1 MKPIPAILSLLC
13 LFTLSGCNQSE
24 TSHDKGLERTR
35 AYEGVILSDD
45 LIPYAAQVVIEQNK
59 ALLTLWDDRD
69 RQTSYL
75 GQWNDAE
82 FSFIDS
88 EIRCKSLE
96 STLVC
101 QQNQRDAELLSLS
114 KDSVSI
120 DQFEGIYQA
129 RRDQALFT
137 LAINGQGELTIIGSQ
152 CQSRGRLLKTTE
164 TSSILALQL
173 DDEGCFESDSLTY
186 VRLEQDNEALLSLN
200 VQTHRQEW
208 PQTWVKQ

>member
-1 MKPIPAILSLLC
+1 MKPIPVLLSLLC

-24 TSHDKGLERTR
+24 TSHDKGLEKTR
-35 AYEGVILSDD
+35 AYEGVILSDE

-75 GQWNDAE
+75 GKWNDTE
-82 FSFIDS
+82 FSFFGS
-88 EIRCKSLE
+88 VIRCKSLE

-101 QQNQRDAELLSLS
+101 QKNQRDADLFLRTQESA
-114 KDSVSI
+114 SI
-120 DQFEGIYQA
+120 TDFAGVYQA
-129 RRDQALFT
+129 RRDQTLFT
-137 LAINGQGELTIIGSQ
+137 LAINGQGELTITGSQ

-173 DDEGCFESDSLTY
+173 NDEDCFESDDLTY
-186 VRLEQDNEALLSLN
+186 VRLEQDNESLLSLN
-200 VQTHRQEW
+200 VQTHHQEW